1 MGDDAVIGDLDA
13 PERVLDQPVAAR
25 LRVRRDRPGAL
36 VALEDGRYAVT
47 GPIIVAGSRD
57 DVTTYAR
64 RRAGRADPDDR
75 AWLQTVVG
83 ALAIDIFDAAP
94 VQVPRR
100 CAASRGD
107 PRMVRTMIDP
117 RSGAVVEGRMRD
129 DRVFRSTRVLGAVI
143 VPFLLVAFALLY
155 FFPDDTRHWFAWDV
169 QPTITPLIMGAGY
182 IAGAYFFVRVA
193 RETRWHRIQV
203 GFLPV
208 TAFTL
213 FMAIGTFNHLDRFAT
228 AARRVLDLGR
238 AVRRRRRCSCRWPG
252 GATAGPIRGTPE
264 PGEPPLP
271 PCVRRRCSIVG
282 GVQSL
287 VALVLLLSPSTMI
300 EHWPW
305 LLTPLTAQTLG
316 GWFAL
321 PGVTALMMGLDG
333 RWSAIRITLES
344 QLIGLALIL
353 LGTAR
358 AWEDVDTS
366 NALAY
371 VFVAGIAGAVRR
383 AARARVAHGQPA
395 AREPGA
401 GSRRSGTLNDLPLA
415 IMGRSHDAVAGD
427 RE

>member
-1 MGDDAVIGDLDA
+1 MTDHNGN
-13 PERVLDQPVAAR
+13 
-25 LRVRRDRPGAL
+25 
-36 VALEDGRYAVT
+36 
-47 GPIIVAGSRD
+47 
-57 DVTTYAR
+57 
-64 RRAGRADPDDR
+64 
-75 AWLQTVVG
+75 
-83 ALAIDIFDAAP
+83 
-94 VQVPRR
+94 
-100 CAASRGD
+100 AS
-107 PRMVRTMIDP
+107 VST
-117 RSGAVVEGRMRD
+117 RD
-129 DRVFRSTRVLGAVI
+129 DRVLPGTRVLGAVI

-169 QPTITPLIMGAGY
+169 QPTITPLVMGSGY

-193 RETRWHRIQV
+193 RATRWHRIQV

-213 FMAIGTFNHLDRFAT
+213 FMAIGTFAHLDRFAT
-228 AARRVLDLGR
+228 AHVAFWIWVGLYVVTPVLVPLAWVLNR
-238 AVRRRRRCSCRWPG
+238 ATDPR
-252 GATAGPIRGTPE
+252 TPE

-271 PCVRRRCSIVG
+271 PFVRPLLLAVG
-282 GVQSL
+282 GVQSV

-371 VFVAGIAGAVRR
+371 VFVAGIAGLFATLLALEWHMVGRQR
-383 AARARVAHGQPA
+383 AGQLPAGVAP
-395 AREPGA
+395 
-401 GSRRSGTLNDLPLA
+401 
-415 IMGRSHDAVAGD
+415 VA
-427 RE
+427 

>member
-1 MGDDAVIGDLDA
+1 MADHTSTTVDPPQGDT
-13 PERVLDQPVAAR
+13 
-25 LRVRRDRPGAL
+25 VR
-36 VALEDGRYAVT
+36 
-47 GPIIVAGSRD
+47 GSRFGS
-57 DVTTYAR
+57 R
-64 RRAGRADPDDR
+64 P
-75 AWLQTVVG
+75 
-83 ALAIDIFDAAP
+83 AAES
-94 VQVPRR
+94 VP
-100 CAASRGD
+100 
-107 PRMVRTMIDP
+107 
-117 RSGAVVEGRMRD
+117 SGRD
-129 DRVFRSTRVLGAVI
+129 DRVLPATRVLGAVI

-193 RETRWHRIQV
+193 LERRWHRIQV

-228 AARRVLDLGR
+228 AHVAFWIWIGLYVVTPVLVPLAWLRNR
-238 AVRRRRRCSCRWPG
+238 ATDPR
-252 GATAGPIRGTPE
+252 TPE

-271 PCVRRRCSIVG
+271 RSVRPLLLVIGS
-282 GVQSL
+282 VQSL

-300 EHWPW
+300 AHWPW

-353 LGTAR
+353 LATAR
-358 AWEDVDTS
+358 AWDDIDTS
-366 NALAY
+366 NALAF
-371 VFVAGIAGAVRR
+371 VFAAGIATLFAALLALAAYMLAQGRR
-383 AARARVAHGQPA
+383 
-395 AREPGA
+395 
-401 GSRRSGTLNDLPLA
+401 
-415 IMGRSHDAVAGD
+415 
-427 RE
+427 

>member
-1 MGDDAVIGDLDA
+1 
-13 PERVLDQPVAAR
+13 
-25 LRVRRDRPGAL
+25 
-36 VALEDGRYAVT
+36 
-47 GPIIVAGSRD
+47 
-57 DVTTYAR
+57 
-64 RRAGRADPDDR
+64 
-75 AWLQTVVG
+75 
-83 ALAIDIFDAAP
+83 
-94 VQVPRR
+94 
-100 CAASRGD
+100 
-107 PRMVRTMIDP
+107 
-117 RSGAVVEGRMRD
+117 MRD
-129 DRVFRSTRVLGAVI
+129 DRVFPATRWLGAVI
-143 VPFLLVAFALLY
+143 VPFLVVAFALLY

-213 FMAIGTFNHLDRFAT
+213 FMAIGTFNHLDRFMHAHVAFWIWVGLYVTTPILVPLAWWRNRAT
-228 AARRVLDLGR
+228 D
-238 AVRRRRRCSCRWPG
+238 PG
-252 GATAGPIRGTPE
+252 TTE

-271 PCVRRRCSIVG
+271 PHVRTTLLVVG
-282 GVQSL
+282 GVQSF
-287 VALVLLLSPSTMI
+287 VALVLLLFPHTMI
-300 EHWPW
+300 AHWPW

-358 AWEDVDTS
+358 AWEDIDTS

-371 VFVAGIAGAVRR
+371 VFVGGLAVLFAALLALEWRMLVAWRDGRDQRQGGRFRR
-383 AARARVAHGQPA
+383 GVHLARRG
-395 AREPGA
+395 
-401 GSRRSGTLNDLPLA
+401 
-415 IMGRSHDAVAGD
+415 
-427 RE
+427 